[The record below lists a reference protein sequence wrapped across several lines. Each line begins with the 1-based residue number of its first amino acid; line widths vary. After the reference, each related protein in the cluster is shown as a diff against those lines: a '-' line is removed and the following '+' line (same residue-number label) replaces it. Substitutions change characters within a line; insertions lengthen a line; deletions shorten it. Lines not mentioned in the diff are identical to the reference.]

1 MTSLKEHWF
10 LDLNDSDHYVRVA
23 LRLGVALI
31 FGAVL
36 GYGRERIGKAAG
48 LRTHML
54 VALGAALF
62 VLAPIEAGVTVEQ
75 LMRVV
80 QGLTTGIGFLG
91 AGAILKMA
99 DERKI
104 SGVTTAANIWV
115 TAAIG
120 MAVGM
125 GLLWPAALTVL
136 LGGITLYFL
145 RRFER

>member
-1 MTSLKEHWF
+1 MASLKEQWF
-10 LDLNDSDHYVRVA
+10 LDLNDGGHYVRVA
-23 LRLGVALI
+23 IRLGVAVAL
-31 FGAVL
+31 GAVL
-36 GYGRERIGKAAG
+36 GYGRERIGQPAG

-62 VLAPIEAGVTVEQ
+62 ILAPIEAGVPSDQ

-91 AGAILKMA
+91 AGAILKMSE
-99 DERKI
+99 ERKI

-120 MAVGM
+120 MTVGM
-125 GLLWPAALTVL
+125 GLLWPAVVAVL
-136 LGGITLYFL
+136 LGGFTLYIL
-145 RRFER
+145 RRFEH